1 MNYTVYKVAYK
12 PTFSTK
18 VVESIKKEIT
28 PEMSNKETELYFI
41 ENLKD
46 FYKDNL
52 FMFSV
57 EDVSLMEEILE
68 TDIQYIEL

>member
-12 PTFSTK
+12 LTFSTK

-28 PEMSNKETELYFI
+28 PEMSNEETELYSL
-41 ENLKD
+41 ENLED

-52 FMFSV
+52 FMFSI

-68 TDIQYIEL
+68 NNIQYIEL